1 MFIWRLLGQK
11 TMVEAKQGKIVE
23 QAKLMLLHHS
33 LDTKFELKTK
43 LIDFNQDFALS
54 GRGLRGF
61 MNAVPENNLE
71 IGTIH
76 MLLMDQKSGGTT
88 GIAWLTAVCGL
99 NNRRATGITKW
110 HSDAASTAKTFA
122 HEIAHNL
129 GVYHDFEKYPKV
141 PHRDEACGPS
151 MWEGSSRSKKNEIM
165 NYGSPKEE
173 SFSKCSNQD
182 FKHYYTTVVGGGK
195 KNAKFCL
202 KVLDGP
208 NLGGTSVNCGAH
220 TANTCQDCPQGN
232 GKLWCN
238 GECEWGNNQCQAN
251 EYGFSCHC
259 GEHDTD
265 CWNSCL
271 SAY

>member
-1 MFIWRLLGQK
+1 
-11 TMVEAKQGKIVE
+11 VEH
-23 QAKLMLLHHS
+23 AKLMLVHSS
-33 LDTKFELKTK
+33 LDTKFELKTSFTD
-43 LIDFNQDFALS
+43 LNQDFTPG
-54 GRGLRGF
+54 GRGLRTF
-61 MNAVPENNLE
+61 METVPKSNLKK
-71 IGTIH
+71 GTIH
-76 MLLMDQKSGGTT
+76 MLLTDIKEGRVV
-88 GIAWLTAVCGL
+88 GIAWLNAVCGS
-99 NNRRATGITKW
+99 NNRLATAITRW
-110 HSDAASTAKTFA
+110 HSNAASTAKTVA
-122 HEIAHNL
+122 HEIGHNL
-129 GVYHDFEKYPKV
+129 GMYHDFDKP
-141 PHRDEACGPS
+141 PHRSKPCGPGQWKGTS
-151 MWEGSSRSKKNEIM
+151 GGIKNEIM
-165 NYGSPKEE
+165 NYGTPKEE

-265 CWNSCL
+265 CWNSCSSSSSNNYDYL
-271 SAY
+271 YDY